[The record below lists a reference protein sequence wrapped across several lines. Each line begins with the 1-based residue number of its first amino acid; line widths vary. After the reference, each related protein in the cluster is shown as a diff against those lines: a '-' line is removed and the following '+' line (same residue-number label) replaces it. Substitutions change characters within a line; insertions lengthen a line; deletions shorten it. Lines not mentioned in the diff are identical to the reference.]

1 MHVAHHLHDDEQPN
15 GDVHRVLL
23 GAAVEVAAVA
33 LADALGDAAIGLAA
47 AGGMLAQPGGEGHRL
62 GHLHRGFGQHPG
74 VLGLDVVHGAAGG
87 EQLHVALAAVEDHL
101 LVEDGHAVDGHRA
114 GGRPPEQIQADIEE
128 EGHVHGVKALVE
140 GDGLQVDVH
149 GDDVHLPHP
158 DVGGAIHQGLPRG
171 GEQNPYI
178 LDTVLV
184 RAGIVHPLGI
194 DADSFFKV
202 FLAAV
207 IGGAFVFSHSISS
220 L

>member
-1 MHVAHHLHDDEQPN
+1 MGCRSMYN
-15 GDVHRVLL
+15 
-23 GAAVEVAAVA
+23 
-33 LADALGDAAIGLAA
+33 
-47 AGGMLAQPGGEGHRL
+47 
-62 GHLHRGFGQHPG
+62 
-74 VLGLDVVHGAAGG
+74 
-87 EQLHVALAAVEDHL
+87 
-101 LVEDGHAVDGHRA
+101 
-114 GGRPPEQIQADIEE
+114 
-128 EGHVHGVKALVE
+128 
-140 GDGLQVDVH
+140 

-194 DADSFFKV
+194 DADGFFKV